1 MKLFSERYNYI
12 KVSSVI
18 IREKIT
24 PEIQNAICSC
34 YDILKRFFEDD
45 NTYSYGYNPYI
56 DMEKYLW
63 TKFLNQREGNFY
75 EGRYYHHIVATQ
87 FIEDKNN
94 PWYRKLDLIE
104 LTIKYLYKLDTNYNR
119 RISIFHLFVD
129 LLNSEF
135 KRLNFAY
142 RIVNTEIVEITS
154 DEEIVAVESSM
165 QNSPQN
171 IRTHLNKALE
181 LYAQRPNGDYQNS
194 IKESISAVEA
204 YCRQI
209 TKEKTLGEAL
219 NKINGKGLIIP
230 QILKIAFEK
239 LYAYTNHP
247 DTGIRH
253 ALMDKTGSYTPAS
266 EEAWFMLVSC
276 SSFINYLNKKLK

>member
-1 MKLFSERYNYI
+1 M
-12 KVSSVI
+12 I

-24 PEIQNAICSC
+24 LEIQNAICSC
-34 YDILKRFFEDD
+34 YDRLKRFFEED

-75 EGRYYHHIVATQ
+75 KGGIYHHIVATQ

-104 LTIKYLYKLDTNYNR
+104 LTIKYLYELDTNYNR
-119 RISIFHLFVD
+119 SISIFYLFVD

-171 IRTHLNKALE
+171 IRTHLKKALE

-204 YCRQI
+204 YCRKI

-219 NKINGKGLIIP
+219 NKINGEGLIIP
-230 QILKIAFEK
+230 QILKVAFEK